1 MNQLTVASERLPA
14 MSSDALAAVRELE
27 ARVMELPQVAVRTH
41 HLIHGGIYTR
51 TICIPKG
58 ITMTGALVKTPTTLV
73 ISGDLTVFTG
83 TDEVRVTGYAVFP
96 GSAGRKQA
104 VFAHA
109 DTWVSMSFPTTATSL
124 EEAEAE
130 FTDEVDMLAS
140 RQSTS
145 DQVIITGE

>member
-1 MNQLTVASERLPA
+1 MTLAIVTERLPS
-14 MSSDALAAVRELE
+14 MSDEALTAVRALE
-27 ARVMELPQVAVRTH
+27 ARLLAMEQVPIRTH
-41 HLIHGGIYTR
+41 HQIHGGIYTR

-58 ITMTGALVKTPTTLV
+58 VTVTGALIKVPTTLI

-104 VFAHA
+104 VQAHA
-109 DTWVSMSFPTTATSL
+109 DTWVSMSFPTKAMSL
-124 EEAEAE
+124 AEAESE
-130 FTDEVDMLAS
+130 FTDEEGMLAS
-140 RQSTS
+140 RHSNS

>member
-1 MNQLTVASERLPA
+1 MTLAIVTERLPA
-14 MSSDALAAVRELE
+14 MSDEALTAVRALE
-27 ARVMELPQVAVRTH
+27 ARLLSMEQVKIRTH
-41 HLIHGGIYTR
+41 HQIHGGIYTR

-58 ITMTGALVKTPTTLV
+58 ITVTGVLIKVPTTLV

-83 TDEVRVTGYAVFP
+83 TDEFRVMGYAVIP

-104 VFAHA
+104 VQANET
-109 DTWVSMSFPTTATSL
+109 TWVSMSFPTKAMTIEDVES
-124 EEAEAE
+124 E

-140 RQSTS
+140 RHSNS